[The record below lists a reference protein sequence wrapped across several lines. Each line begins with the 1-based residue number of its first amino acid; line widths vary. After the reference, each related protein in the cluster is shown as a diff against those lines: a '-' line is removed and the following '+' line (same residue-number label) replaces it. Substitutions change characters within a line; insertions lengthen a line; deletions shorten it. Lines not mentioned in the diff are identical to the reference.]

1 MSKDNEVLGPRMTS
15 VVFIGLLT
23 FVLGKM
29 LGLASLVSQ
38 PVTILT
44 KEPDPDSIVPG
55 TVYYQKGSRSG
66 RTVWRAKEEAW
77 KDGTVSVL
85 SLSETELNQW
95 SWDRLK
101 MPAPETGEEGASWRD
116 RLQLHVA
123 QLNVR
128 ILENELQL
136 ATEVQIGDFF
146 EQRTFIYQVRGTFVS
161 TPSGVEFVHEKGTL
175 GHAPFGAFPVYGDLI
190 FSMVM
195 KQYPALEGMEWLG
208 ESFADLESVEITDG
222 QLVLRRRADS

>member
-1 MSKDNEVLGPRMTS
+1 MTS
-15 VVFIGLLT
+15 VIFIGLLT

-44 KEPDPDSIVPG
+44 KDPDPDSIVPG

-95 SWDRLK
+95 SWDRFK
-101 MPAPETGEEGASWRD
+101 MPTAPAGEEGASWRD

-123 QLNVR
+123 QLNIR
-128 ILENELQL
+128 ILEDEVQL
-136 ATEVQIGDFF
+136 ATEVKIGDFF
-146 EQRTFIYQVRGTFVS
+146 NERTFIYQVRGKFVN
-161 TPSGVEFVHEKGTL
+161 TPSGVKFVHEMGTL
-175 GHAPFGAFPVYGDLI
+175 GHAPFGAFPLYGDLV

-195 KQYPALEGMEWLG
+195 NQYPALEGMEWLT
-208 ESFADLESVEITDG
+208 ESFDELESVEIADG
-222 QLVLRRRADS
+222 QLVLRRRAES